1 MSNNKVIL
9 MPNVF
14 EKAKILKYGIEKC
27 LLAALMYMFIV
38 TKRSPSLFPHL
49 VWSGEGAKCG
59 YFGSLVFFLFLFLLF
74 FLRWSLYPKFFFLG
88 LVVVVSGS

>member
-1 MSNNKVIL
+1 MLVGSFSVYVHYDK
-9 MPNVF
+9 
-14 EKAKILKYGIEKC
+14 EKHFL
-27 LLAALMYMFIV
+27 
-38 TKRSPSLFPHL
+38 HL

-74 FLRWSLYPKFFFLG
+74 FLRWSLYPKLFFLG